1 MSGHRKAWHS
11 GSYQRQAAAVRAR
24 ADADPATRCWR
35 CGRTRAEH
43 RSKWQAGHVIDG
55 QVGGEL
61 RAECTP
67 CNASAGAVRG
77 NRMRV
82 QGYDREW

>member
-1 MSGHRKAWHS
+1 MSGSKKPWHS
-11 GSYQRQAAAVRAR
+11 GAYHKQAEAVRRR
-24 ADADPATRCWR
+24 ADADPTYRCWR
-35 CGRTRAEH
+35 CGRLKSEH
-43 RSKWQAGHVIDG
+43 GTAWQAGHVIDG

-61 RAECTP
+61 RGECTT
-67 CNASAGAVRG
+67 CNASAGASRG